1 MISGFRDVTPQAIA
15 ELYDRYSERTAA
27 LLGGSIH
34 FGHWPDPAESAPTAP
49 AAPTASVATASA
61 RMTRLMTDALGVGP
75 GDRVLDAGCG
85 TGRPAL
91 QLARTTGATVT
102 GITLSGEQVRLA
114 SAAAAA
120 EGLSDRVSFRLAD
133 VAEARFPADSFD
145 GAWLFESLLHM
156 PDPRHV
162 LRRIHDALRPGAR
175 LAIANVVERAPLP
188 AASRPALDTFCALN
202 RIAAILPLAD
212 YPALLAD
219 AGLAVESVT
228 DVSEHS
234 VPQTLRALCAAI
246 RADDTDVPPEERE
259 ERRTLLD
266 AMDRLT
272 VTPELGYAIVVASKP
287 RRP

>member
-1 MISGFRDVTPQAIA
+1 MISGFREVTPQAIA

-34 FGHWPDPAESAPTAP
+34 FGHWPDPADGTPTAP
-49 AAPTASVATASA
+49 ALSVTTASA

-133 VAEARFPADSFD
+133 AAEPPFPAGSFD

-162 LRRIHDALRPGAR
+162 LRRIHGVLRPGAR

-219 AGLAVESVT
+219 AGLAVESVM

-234 VPQTLRALCAAI
+234 VPQTLRALCAAL
-246 RADDTDVPPEERE
+246 RADGTDIPPEERE
-259 ERRTLLD
+259 EARALLD
-266 AMDRLT
+266 AMDRLAA
-272 VTPELGYAIVVASKP
+272 TPELGYAIVVASKP
-287 RRP
+287 RRPW

>member
-15 ELYDRYSERTAA
+15 ELYDRRSERTAE

-34 FGHWPDPAESAPTAP
+34 FGYWPDPSED
-49 AAPTASVATASA
+49 ASVAAASGH
-61 RMTRLMTDALGVGP
+61 MTRLMTDALEVRP
-75 GDRVLDAGCG
+75 GDSVLDVGCG

-91 QLARTTGATVT
+91 RLARATGATVT

-114 SAAAAA
+114 SAAADA
-120 EGLSDRVSFRLAD
+120 EGLADRVSFRIAD
-133 VAEARFPADSFD
+133 AAELPFPPGSFD

-162 LRRIHDALRPGAR
+162 LRRIHDVLRPGAR

-188 AASRPALDTFCALN
+188 AASRRALDTFCELN

-219 AGLAVESVT
+219 AGLVVESVA
-228 DVSEHS
+228 DVSDHS
-234 VPQTLRALCAAI
+234 VPQTFRALCAAL
-246 RADDTDVPPEERE
+246 RTDGTEVPPEERE
-259 ERRTLLD
+259 ELRTLID

-272 VTPELGYAIVVASKP
+272 ETPEVGYAIVVASKP
-287 RRP
+287 RRPR